1 MIRLRIP
8 IWSRLT
14 RVQRILL
21 GVVALI
27 VALFV
32 LTVGLGGNRADVN
45 LAEPPAFVERL
56 GSLFGGP
63 PAVEPAD
70 VGGDCIAPDPS
81 PSASPA
87 AGPSPSVEPSPSAG
101 PSPAAGGQAPDGRR
115 RVVLGTC
122 VLTVAGRDV
131 DVRELRL
138 TAAGP
143 VRVEAPVPRSDETA
157 TKELAAGDELKVSVD
172 SGGASITLVC
182 MAANICA
189 VNVG

>member
-21 GVVALI
+21 GVIALI
-27 VALFV
+27 VALFI
-32 LTVGLGGNRADVN
+32 LSVGLGGNRADVN
-45 LAEPPAFVERL
+45 LAEPPAFIKGL
-56 GSLFGGP
+56 GNLFGGP

-81 PSASPA
+81 PSATPA
-87 AGPSPSVEPSPSAG
+87 TGPSPSVGPSPSTG
-101 PSPAAGGQAPDGRR
+101 PSPTGGPARDGRR
-115 RVVLGTC
+115 RVVLGSC
-122 VLTVAGRDV
+122 VLTVAARDI

-138 TAAGP
+138 TAVDP
-143 VRVEAPVPRSDETA
+143 VRVETSVPRSDE
-157 TKELAAGDELKVSVD
+157 AAAKDVAANEEVKVSVD
-172 SGGASITLVC
+172 RDGASITLVC
-182 MAANICA
+182 LSASICA